1 MPRALNLD
9 TLRDSTARLS
19 EAVRSAL
26 GWWLGELGALIP
38 SAVKT
43 ALGGRAAPIFVTV
56 DTTTIAV
63 ADAAGVALGQFV
75 AHPAGSLPAALA
87 HRVAEAGSVI
97 LLLPDSDVLRRV
109 IDLPLTAERELR
121 AAMFFE
127 IDRQTPFASDQTYH
141 RYRVEKRDLARKRL
155 RVALAVTPR
164 ATADA
169 ALNALDANGV
179 SVDAVRIVGDHGVP
193 PLDLLRRRRSVRRRL
208 WLDEPWRA
216 IAAAAALLLVLGT
229 AGIAWHRR
237 DQAQALGEE
246 IADHRAIGRRN
257 QALRDDIVAA
267 EAAARFLPDKRQT
280 PRALEIVELLS
291 RTLPDDAWIFGFE
304 LSPKEVRIE
313 GFAANVPAL
322 IERLQQTALFDTPQL
337 RAPVSRSAASS
348 RDRFDLVL
356 PLKPGGS

>member
-179 SVDAVRIVGDHGVP
+179 SVGAASGAGCGWTSPGGRSP
-193 PLDLLRRRRSVRRRL
+193 PRPRCCSC
-208 WLDEPWRA
+208 WAPPA
-216 IAAAAALLLVLGT
+216 SPGIAATRRKRWAKRLPTTARSGAATRPCAT
-229 AGIAWHRR
+229 I
-237 DQAQALGEE
+237 
-246 IADHRAIGRRN
+246 
-257 QALRDDIVAA
+257 
-267 EAAARFLPDKRQT
+267 
-280 PRALEIVELLS
+280 
-291 RTLPDDAWIFGFE
+291 
-304 LSPKEVRIE
+304 
-313 GFAANVPAL
+313 
-322 IERLQQTALFDTPQL
+322 
-337 RAPVSRSAASS
+337 SS
-348 RDRFDLVL
+348 RPR
-356 PLKPGGS
+356 PQPAGPS